1 MIRSATL
8 EFIASKC
15 DEYFIPLEPL
25 TLIEINKVYEFIKT
39 ELYKDEITRGIDFE
53 HFQDAFNRTISKTL
67 NRQAFVDSE
76 INAVRNMLGGGL
88 ATWYK
93 QSPINQ
99 YKIFNDIQKLVLID
113 KNEYEIF
120 SHYYIKYVI
129 QERSFCKLVSIVHS
143 YGLIKYLCFLEG
155 EPLKTKQP
163 QQNAPPELPEIK
175 PIFNPKYINPIF
187 ELLKDYFSKEHQ
199 PWLLEIMQN
208 GSIASNRLIFLSNG
222 NRLADAFKQLIKAD
236 IITGVQQIEL
246 ETWIQKNFCYRY
258 RDKVKKFTPR
268 YLNDIISTTKI
279 IPEKNAILNLKQD
292 KTTGK
297 YSIIKA

>member
-120 SHYYIKYVI
+120 SHYYIKYII

-155 EPLKTKQP
+155 EPLKKEHSQQTKTNKLKAPVIALFCNLVSECKLIQKEDSESVKNYCIRICKEFNLIYSDRVR
-163 QQNAPPELPEIK
+163 QNFNGSETKENKRKIKELILPV
-175 PIFNPKYINPIF
+175 IND
-187 ELLKDYFSKEHQ
+187 EAKNKLTEHLKSKE
-199 PWLLEIMQN
+199 P
-208 GSIASNRLIFLSNG
+208 S
-222 NRLADAFKQLIKAD
+222 KQKLY
-236 IITGVQQIEL
+236 G
-246 ETWIQKNFCYRY
+246 
-258 RDKVKKFTPR
+258 
-268 YLNDIISTTKI
+268 
-279 IPEKNAILNLKQD
+279 
-292 KTTGK
+292 
-297 YSIIKA
+297 